1 MASASGARA
10 RRLLAAG
17 ATGGHAAAL
26 VVVPLY
32 FLVGGRL
39 AGVTSLLTAIGVL
52 AFMGMGQF
60 VQVWMA
66 DRDPQALLI
75 ASLVSYAIRVSVP
88 TVMLIALQ
96 ANASRV
102 SFDRN
107 AVALT
112 TVAVVLGWLAL
123 EVATFQRLRIPVFDE
138 PEPPSH
144 PGV

>member
-1 MASASGARA
+1 MSLALPLDPGTVVATDYRVEEQIAR
-10 RRLLAAG
+10 G
-17 ATGGHAAAL
+17 
-26 VVVPLY
+26 
-32 FLVGGRL
+32 
-39 AGVTSLLTAIGVL
+39 
-52 AFMGMGQF
+52 GMGTLYRVTQLSTG
-60 VQVWMA
+60 A